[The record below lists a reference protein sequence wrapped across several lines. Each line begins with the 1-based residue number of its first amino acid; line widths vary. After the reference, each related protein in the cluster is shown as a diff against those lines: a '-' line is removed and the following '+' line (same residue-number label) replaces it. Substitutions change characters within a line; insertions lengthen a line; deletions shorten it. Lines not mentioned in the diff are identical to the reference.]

1 MGAYLLRGMGDSS
14 CMQTGQTTPN
24 ITANTPTSFPA
35 AISAADAAAYCNA
48 ACVSSVPGF
57 TETVYDNLIQA
68 VQSGQIIFTPGDT
81 QCSGIAP
88 AGENLQL
95 VSVGT
100 GLGLTTANILAST
113 VAAGTA
119 AGTAI
124 PIIGTIVGSIVG
136 LFIAILQHHALV
148 TKAEQ
153 NAECALIPAANNY
166 LTIIGQSVTSGQA
179 TPAQA
184 VQALQSLFQ
193 NFLQQAMSNPSWT
206 DSGQS
211 KCSALCV
218 YAKQLCAIVAYQ
230 SAQYQNMAATAV
242 PAAAAASG
250 AIAST
255 TIGTTPVS
263 VGSTGLTVGS
273 STFSLPELAVGA
285 LVLWFLFK

>member
-1 MGAYLLRGMGDSS
+1 
-14 CMQTGQTTPN
+14 MQSGQTVANGTSSPATYPAPITPQ
-24 ITANTPTSFPA
+24 
-35 AISAADAAAYCNA
+35 DAAAYCNA

-57 TETVYDNLIQA
+57 TDSIYENLIEA
-68 VQSGQIIFTPGDT
+68 VQSGQIIFQPGDT
-81 QCSGIAP
+81 QCAGIAP

-95 VSVGT
+95 VSMGT

-119 AGTAI
+119 AGSAI

-136 LFIAILQHHALV
+136 LFVAILQHHALV

-184 VQALQSLFQ
+184 VAALKSLFSDF
-193 NFLQQAMSNPSWT
+193 NSQANSNPSYQY
-206 DSGQS
+206 SGQS

-218 YAKQLCAIVAYQ
+218 YNKQLCAIVNYQ
-230 SAQYQNMAATAV
+230 TAQYQNMAATAV
-242 PAAAAASG
+242 PAAAAG
-250 AIAST
+250 AVDVA
-255 TIGTTPVS
+255 GTPVS

-273 STFSLPELAVGA
+273 STFSLPDLAVGA